1 MVHRFISMHVY
12 YVEIADYAQSMLPNM
27 KKQIYNFYKEMLPKK
42 KVWLQYVKSKTE
54 TVNKDL
60 VEDIAK
66 YYEVGATDA
75 LSYIAVMTKEEIPI
89 ILGEMGKDE
98 KEIKET
104 IKMSRLEELLY
115 SAEEHGRRQQMFE
128 EIKKVRTEDP
138 KLSLEQQYEQAYQN
152 VMKT

>member
-1 MVHRFISMHVY
+1 MGKDKIKNIFDWLQHITLYKTPASEFTDNDWEKFNSYMVHRFISMSPY

-66 YYEVGATDA
+66 YYEVGAADA
-75 LSYIAVMTKEEIPI
+75 RSYIAVMTKEEIPI
-89 ILGEMGKDE
+89 ILSEMGKDE
-98 KEIKET
+98 KEIK
-104 IKMSRLEELLY
+104 KLL
-115 SAEEHGRRQQMFE
+115 
-128 EIKKVRTEDP
+128 K
-138 KLSLEQQYEQAYQN
+138 
-152 VMKT
+152 

>member
-1 MVHRFISMHVY
+1 MKKNEENKIKNIFDWLQHITLYKTPASEFTDNDWEKFNSYMVHRFVSMHVY

-98 KEIKET
+98 KEIK
-104 IKMSRLEELLY
+104 KPL
-115 SAEEHGRRQQMFE
+115 
-128 EIKKVRTEDP
+128 KNK
-138 KLSLEQQYEQAYQN
+138 
-152 VMKT
+152 

>member
-1 MVHRFISMHVY
+1 MVHRFVSMHVY

-98 KEIKET
+98 KEIK
-104 IKMSRLEELLY
+104 KLL
-115 SAEEHGRRQQMFE
+115 
-128 EIKKVRTEDP
+128 KNK
-138 KLSLEQQYEQAYQN
+138 
-152 VMKT
+152 

>member
-1 MVHRFISMHVY
+1 MSKNEKDKIKNIFCWLNEITVKKTPAEEFTDNDWEKFNSYMVHRFVSMHVY
-12 YVEIADYAQSMLPNM
+12 YVEIADYAQSMLPTM

-54 TVNKDL
+54 TINKDL

-66 YYEVGATDA
+66 YYEVGTSDA

-98 KEIKET
+98 KEIK
-104 IKMSRLEELLY
+104 KLL
-115 SAEEHGRRQQMFE
+115 
-128 EIKKVRTEDP
+128 KNK
-138 KLSLEQQYEQAYQN
+138 
-152 VMKT
+152 

>member
-1 MVHRFISMHVY
+1 MKKKEENKIKNIFDWLQHITLYKKPASEFTDNDWEKFNSYMVHRFISMHVY

-89 ILGEMGKDE
+89 ILSEMGKDE
-98 KEIKET
+98 KEIK
-104 IKMSRLEELLY
+104 KLL
-115 SAEEHGRRQQMFE
+115 
-128 EIKKVRTEDP
+128 K
-138 KLSLEQQYEQAYQN
+138 
-152 VMKT
+152 